1 MYLAQYTVRDLS
13 YAMYDDKCM
22 RRDACRVTIFA
33 WQVTPSERL
42 GNSNRTA
49 LVALTERTRVMTD
62 RAAAETSRSDILP
75 YGRGNSEFGNK
86 AAGTY
91 FHC

>member
-1 MYLAQYTVRDLS
+1 MYP
-13 YAMYDDKCM
+13 DKGM
-22 RRDACRVTIFA
+22 RRDACRVTILGR
-33 WQVTPSERL
+33 QGTPTERL

-49 LVALTERTRVMTD
+49 FVALTERTRVVTD
-62 RAAAETSRSDILP
+62 RAAAETSRADILT
-75 YGRGNSEFGNK
+75 YGQGNLEFGKK